1 MKKFA
6 AISTTA
12 TAAILTL
19 AALTM
24 SGAVELANG
33 YTGI

>member
-12 TAAILTL
+12 ISVALTV

-33 YTGI
+33 YPTI